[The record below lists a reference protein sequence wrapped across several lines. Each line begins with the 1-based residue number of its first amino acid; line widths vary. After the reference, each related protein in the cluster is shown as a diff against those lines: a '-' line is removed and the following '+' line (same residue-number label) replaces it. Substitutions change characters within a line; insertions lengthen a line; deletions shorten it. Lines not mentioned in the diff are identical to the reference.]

1 MVPSPAPLTFQSHVE
16 GLNPPKKLKQN
27 KTKDSSTNKFSCI
40 VMLAISREMTYI
52 ALVRVGLTAP
62 VISQNKDDFFRVR

>member
-27 KTKDSSTNKFSCI
+27 KTKNSSTNKFTWM
-40 VMLAISREMTYI
+40 VMLAISR
-52 ALVRVGLTAP
+52 
-62 VISQNKDDFFRVR
+62 ISR